1 MTRREATGLPTGI
14 LPPKS
19 ERRLLNYQRT
29 RMHPDTTGTRVQ
41 IPLFHTMST
50 HTARRTRYHLIPRCW
65 ISMVDKAANSVLR
78 KRMVA
83 SRYAVDKAQAVKRS
97 SVRLLR
103 PSAFKFGPGS
113 FDTVKDR
120 VTLYSGEKILEASKL
135 LRSQQATEYGDIS
148 DSGGKVDLTF
158 MYEDVELSNL
168 EFMHNLEMQR
178 SGIYVQPPRISTET
192 QVYDREVSSLSHRR
206 INQIRSTLAFLK
218 SAPVGGRGPWPYGFK
233 ITVLEFLFW
242 NLIHRGRCRN
252 QGHARPYGKPAKLEG
267 TGGYVI
273 DQRKARSRVL

>member
-1 MTRREATGLPTGI
+1 
-14 LPPKS
+14 
-19 ERRLLNYQRT
+19 
-29 RMHPDTTGTRVQ
+29 
-41 IPLFHTMST
+41 
-50 HTARRTRYHLIPRCW
+50 
-65 ISMVDKAANSVLR
+65 
-78 KRMVA
+78 MVA

-233 ITVLEFLFW
+233 ITPPVHEETTRSSARLALD
-242 NLIHRGRCRN
+242 
-252 QGHARPYGKPAKLEG
+252 ARPYGKPAKLEG